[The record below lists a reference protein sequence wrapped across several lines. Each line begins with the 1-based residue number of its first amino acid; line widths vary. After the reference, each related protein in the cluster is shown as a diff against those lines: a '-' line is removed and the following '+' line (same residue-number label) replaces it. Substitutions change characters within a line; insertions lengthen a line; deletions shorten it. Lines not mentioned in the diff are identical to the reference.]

1 MTRNHSGGGPH
12 QPIDYVG
19 LAAALLDRAPTLVP
33 MWLPAGHRDGHYW
46 RVGDFDGSPG
56 KSALVN
62 LRTGTWIDNGNR
74 DDKGG
79 DLVSL
84 YRRVYGHATMAD
96 AARALMQDHG
106 WMQAPVA
113 PPPKKKAESK
123 WMPVRPVPDDA
134 PDYRTQW
141 AHYARGVPKAHWEY
155 RDEAGRLLGVVCRF
169 DKSDGTKD
177 VQPLS
182 WCQASD
188 GRRQWRYKA
197 FTEPR
202 PLYGL
207 WRLAGAPP
215 APDGQRRRVI
225 IAEGEKKAD
234 RLFEALGDGTPVL
247 GWPGG
252 CKVPHLVD
260 WLPLKDGWAAVLWP
274 DADAKL
280 DKATGVPYPRE
291 LQGGV
296 QAMRKIAAIL
306 ADQGTPAR
314 VIDIGHPGE
323 RPDGWDAAD
332 AVAEGW
338 TREQLLALLATEMPP
353 PGHVLADGPSD
364 AGAGVQAGD
373 DGRVDEGPP
382 LDVPGGEGAPAQSAK
397 LYVLPGGGGAGG
409 GSTPSNAAAGEGR
422 GRPWRADYVVARGQ
436 VRECVPNVMLVLSRH
451 QAWQGV
457 LAFDEFAQRVIKR
470 KPAPFED
477 DGLACRPDVEWTDV
491 DDTRAAAWIARH
503 EGWVVSSSMVAE
515 AVSVVARASTFHPVL
530 DWLRSLR
537 HDGTPRLDHWMVDH
551 LGVED
556 TEYVR
561 LVSRYFLIGMCMR
574 VLEPG
579 CKFDTCLVLE
589 GPQGRRKSMVLRV
602 LGGPW
607 FSDIELD
614 LSNKDAM
621 SNIRGK
627 WLHEF
632 GELGSLARSEST
644 RQKSF
649 LSRQVDEF
657 RPVYGRREIRCPRQV
672 AFGGTTNEWMWNKD
686 PTGGRRFWPIEVGT
700 ELNVEGLAEM
710 REQLFAEAY
719 ACAQAHLADRSVHR
733 YWPTDE
739 QQRELFDPEQLARE
753 SPDAYL
759 DLLASWMAGDKC
771 DSLGRGYFT
780 MAEALMSGLG
790 LDAKG
795 MTRDVM
801 TRVGACLRKLGC
813 EKVERRNA
821 QPRFVYKRP
830 PRNAASSQ
838 PGAGVAN
845 GDAEVPF

>member
-1 MTRNHSGGGPH
+1 MSSDSSGGSHP
-12 QPIDYVG
+12 PIDYVS

-33 MWLPAGHRDGHYW
+33 IWLPNGFKQAQRWY
-46 RVGDFDGSPG
+46 VGDFDGSPG
-56 KSALVN
+56 KSANVN
-62 LRTGTWIDNGNR
+62 MRTGTWIDNGNPT
-74 DDKGG
+74 DKGG
-79 DLVSL
+79 DLISL
-84 YRRVYGHATMAD
+84 FRRIFGLATMAD
-96 AARALMQDHG
+96 AARQLMRENG
-106 WMQAPVA
+106 WMQVA
-113 PPPKKKAESK
+113 VTPPPKKKAEPK
-123 WMPVRPVPDDA
+123 WMPISPVPDDA
-134 PDYRTQW
+134 PPYRSQW

-155 RDEAGRLLGVVCRF
+155 RDREGRLLGLTCRF
-169 DKSDGTKD
+169 EKSDGTKD

-182 WCQASD
+182 YCQASN
-188 GRRQWRYKA
+188 GRREWRYKA
-197 FTEPR
+197 FNEPR

-207 WRLAGAPP
+207 WRLPP
-215 APDGQRRRVI
+215 APGGGEDAPRQRI
-225 IAEGEKKAD
+225 IVCEGEKKSD
-234 RLFEALGDGTPVL
+234 RLYEALGKSIPVL

-252 CKVPHLVD
+252 AKVPHMAD
-260 WLPLKDGWAAVLWP
+260 WEPCRPFEVTCWP
-274 DADAKL
+274 DADAHR
-280 DKATGVPYPRE
+280 DKRTEEVLPRE
-291 LQGGV
+291 LQPGT
-296 QAMRKIAAIL
+296 QAMRKIMAIL
-306 ADQGTPAR
+306 AEMGTPAYM
-314 VIDIGHPGE
+314 VDVGAPGE

-332 AVAEGW
+332 AVEEGW
-338 TREQLLALLATEMPP
+338 SRDQLLDFMNRRLPAPGQAHPIAGADEPP
-353 PGHVLADGPSD
+353 PPDPADT
-364 AGAGVQAGD
+364 VD
-373 DGRVDEGPP
+373 DEAPP
-382 LDVPGGEGAPAQSAK
+382 PTAR
-397 LYVLPGGGGAGG
+397 LYVLPGGAGGAPPPTHAARSEGG
-409 GSTPSNAAAGEGR
+409 DR
-422 GRPWRADYVVARGQ
+422 RRPWRQDYVMARG
-436 VRECVPNVMLVLSRH
+436 VPRECVPNVMLVLAKH
-451 QAWQGV
+451 PAWQGV
-457 LAFDEFAQRVIKR
+457 LGFDLFAQRAVKR
-470 KPAPFED
+470 KAPPFED
-477 DGLACRPDVEWTDV
+477 DGLPMRPDEEWVDT

-515 AVSVVARASTFHPVL
+515 AVNVVARANSFHPVL
-530 DWLRSLR
+530 EWLRTLK
-537 HDGTPRLDHWMVDH
+537 HDGTPRLEHWAIDH

-589 GPQGRRKSMVLRV
+589 GRQGRRKSMVLRI

-607 FSDIELD
+607 FSDTELD
-614 LSNKDAM
+614 LQNKDAM

-632 GELGSLARSEST
+632 GELGSLARAEST

-686 PTGGRRFWPIEVGT
+686 PTGGRRFWPLEVGDHI
-700 ELNVEGLAEM
+700 NVEGLTEI

-719 ACAQAHLADRSVHR
+719 VAAQAHIEDRATNR

-739 QQRELFDPEQLARE
+739 QQRDLFDPEQLARE

-771 DSLGRGYFT
+771 DSTGRGYFT
-780 MAEALMSGLG
+780 LAEALMTGINV
-790 LDAKG
+790 DAKG

-838 PGAGVAN
+838 SES
-845 GDAEVPF
+845 DASKVEEVPF